1 MIKTVVFDLDDTLYD
16 EIDYCKSGFA
26 VVAEFLANRSE
37 PRSSSMGEG
46 ESPPAD
52 PATASAFRATA
63 GSAPTSAEARRIS
76 AVLWEQLTAGNR
88 TKTFNAALEE
98 LGIGYDDELI
108 GELIEIYRNHSPKI
122 TLPQDSRDALCEL
135 STKYTLALLTD
146 GFLPGQQFKVQALGI
161 EKYFKSIVYTEQ
173 LGREC
178 WKPSPA
184 GFEKIMQ
191 TLKVEAENMAYV
203 ADNEKKDFIAP
214 NKLGFSTIQLI
225 RPARIHRAVS
235 VEPESAAPLRPG
247 PSPGRAQHTISEIS
261 QLSGLLK
268 KL

>member
-1 MIKTVVFDLDDTLYD
+1 MITTVVFDLDDTLYD
-16 EIDYCKSGFA
+16 EIEYCKSGFA
-26 VVAEFLANRSE
+26 VVAEFLTNRPESR
-37 PRSSSMGEG
+37 PSSMGEG
-46 ESPPAD
+46 KAH
-52 PATASAFRATA
+52 
-63 GSAPTSAEARRIS
+63 SAERIF
-76 AVLWEQLTAGNR
+76 AVLWEQFTAGNR
-88 TKTFNAALEE
+88 TKTFNAALDE

-108 GELIEIYRNHSPKI
+108 GELIEVYRNHKPKI

-191 TLKVEAENMAYV
+191 ALKLEAENMAYV

-235 VEPESAAPLRPG
+235 VEPEAA
-247 PSPGRAQHTISEIS
+247 AQHTISEIS
-261 QLSGLLK
+261 QLSGLLE